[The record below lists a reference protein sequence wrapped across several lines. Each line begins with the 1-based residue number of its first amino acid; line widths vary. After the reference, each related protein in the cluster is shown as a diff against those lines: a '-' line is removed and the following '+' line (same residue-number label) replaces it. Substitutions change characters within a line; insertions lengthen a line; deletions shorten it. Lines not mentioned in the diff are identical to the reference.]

1 MEPAAATFAKQL
13 GRYKNA
19 IDNDIATYAA
29 HIKSTTVQGFGEH
42 AGAVTG
48 AYLDMLARGG
58 KRIRG
63 ALVMAGYEMCGGK
76 DEQMIVRAATAIE
89 MIHAY
94 ILIIDDIQD
103 RSKLRRGKP
112 TVHEM
117 LAEYHREQ
125 GLSGDAAHTG
135 IALALNAGLAGAHAA
150 QILLGGLSVDQEL
163 RIKALGIVNLTMI
176 TTAHGQTTDIM
187 NEISPNVSD
196 TDVEHALEWKTA
208 HYTMLNPLCVGM
220 VLAGAGCE
228 DTDAIRDYA
237 LSTGRAFQVT
247 DDIIGVFGN
256 DEQTGKSAKDDIREG
271 KRTLLTSYA
280 FKHAPEKDQ
289 KFLTS
294 CLGKDDLSD
303 DDFEEC
309 RRILVDSGALEHA
322 KKTAKQH
329 VAQALGS
336 LDRHADRW
344 KPEVVSFLR
353 NLAQGLLERA
363 A

>member
-13 GRYKNA
+13 GRYKKA
-19 IDNDIATYAA
+19 IDDDIDVYAS
-29 HIKSTTVQGFGEH
+29 HIRSSTSQNFGLH
-42 AGAVTG
+42 AAAVTG

-76 DEQMIVRAATAIE
+76 DKQMIVRAATAIE

-125 GLSGDAAHTG
+125 GLAGDAAHTG
-135 IALALNAGLAGAHAA
+135 IALALNAALAGAHAA
-150 QILLGGLSVDQEL
+150 QILLGGLSVTEEL

-187 NEISPNVSD
+187 NEINSDVSD
-196 TDVEHALEWKTA
+196 TDVENALEWKTA

-220 VLAGAGCE
+220 VLAGASCE

-247 DDIIGVFGN
+247 DDIIGVFGD

-271 KRTLLTSYA
+271 KRTLLTSHA
-280 FKHAPEKDQ
+280 FKNAPDEDQ
-289 KFLTS
+289 QFLTS

-303 DDFEEC
+303 SEFKEC
-309 RRILVDSGALEHA
+309 RRILVDCGALEYA
-322 KKTAKQH
+322 KETAKSH
-329 VAQALGS
+329 VAKALES
-336 LDRHADRW
+336 LDRNAVRW
-344 KPEVVSFLR
+344 QPDTVSFLR
-353 NLAQGLLERA
+353 SLSQGLLERA